1 SGDDGAGGAVRAIH
15 TRGLCLCAIY
25 VPRSRFRLHA
35 RAAAAHDHAG
45 RADRRKLPQYVV
57 AGATRHPLRHRSA
70 LFCVGLRYLPTAPDL
85 QDRTERAG
93 RRRTCGGRQSL
104 ADPDASVRAARQTD
118 LRGLRAGIRQPSLE
132 QLPVALNRVELG
144 WDAAAHGWAAGVC
157 IDRSGNR
164 LVCNYGCDAAERR
177 ALAGGF
183 SAVSAPVR
191 AIVHARRHTLM
202 VRHASETKTDERPQ
216 KYANAAA
223 LYVGEHAGERTAL
236 ETDRQ
241 ARKIDIDD
249 RAPQRNGRL
258 LREFLRALRVL
269 HERGITQAVGHTK
282 HFVQ

>member
-1 SGDDGAGGAVRAIH
+1 
-15 TRGLCLCAIY
+15 
-25 VPRSRFRLHA
+25 
-35 RAAAAHDHAG
+35 
-45 RADRRKLPQYVV
+45 
-57 AGATRHPLRHRSA
+57 
-70 LFCVGLRYLPTAPDL
+70 
-85 QDRTERAG
+85 
-93 RRRTCGGRQSL
+93 
-104 ADPDASVRAARQTD
+104 
-118 LRGLRAGIRQPSLE
+118 
-132 QLPVALNRVELG
+132 
-144 WDAAAHGWAAGVC
+144 
-157 IDRSGNR
+157 
-164 LVCNYGCDAAERR
+164 AERR

-223 LYVGEHAGERTAL
+223 LYVGERTAL